1 MSPIEADW
9 GMNARR
15 GGITGGLRFRHPCPI
30 AGARRQ
36 RGTWCATASVKRAR
50 APTMSAGA
58 ARAADVTCSVRLLK
72 VRRKPARAFA
82 GARHRGWR
90 ACCFLSQSGR
100 GCACGTTRSWPTP
113 LSSRRG
119 PNCFAKPNPWA
130 PHPGGASHA
139 WQSGQSDLV
148 VLRASVGRYA
158 RLDSLSRQFSNKGC
172 SFYE

>member
-58 ARAADVTCSVRLLK
+58 ARAADVTCCPPAESSAQTGAG
-72 VRRKPARAFA
+72 VRRGPSS
-82 GARHRGWR
+82 WM
-90 ACCFLSQSGR
+90 ACVLLPLEIGP
-100 GCACGTTRSWPTP
+100 GCVCGTTRSWPTP

>member
-1 MSPIEADW
+1 MASDRMAMSPIEADW

-100 GCACGTTRSWPTP
+100 GALAERRARGRRHYQAAADQTASQNRTR
-113 LSSRRG
+113 G
-119 PNCFAKPNPWA
+119 
-130 PHPGGASHA
+130 HPIPE
-139 WQSGQSDLV
+139 
-148 VLRASVGRYA
+148 GRHMLGNQVKA
-158 RLDSLSRQFSNKGC
+158 IW
-172 SFYE
+172 SFFGLP